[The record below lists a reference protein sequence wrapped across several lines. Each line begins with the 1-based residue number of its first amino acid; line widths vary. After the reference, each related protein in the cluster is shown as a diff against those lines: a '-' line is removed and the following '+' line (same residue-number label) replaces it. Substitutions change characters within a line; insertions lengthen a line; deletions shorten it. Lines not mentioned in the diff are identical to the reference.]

1 MIMKISSTR
10 CGSLAMGML
19 AATLLQACAG
29 TPAQNAQFNQAQED
43 YAAASSDPKV
53 IQAAPEQLRD
63 ASGNLHQA
71 AVLLQHRAP
80 QDDVDHY
87 AHLASLNVTTARELA
102 DADASQAS
110 VRQAAGRR
118 SELQLQSSQRQTR
131 QAQSEAA
138 NANAQAASASVA
150 ADAAQERNAALL
162 EALDAKQTDRGLVLT
177 LGSVMFDS
185 GAADLNSG
193 GERNLDKLVQFLRDN
208 PGRNVRVEGYTDS
221 TGSAVYNRDLS
232 RRRADAV
239 RTALVDSGLDM
250 RRIVIKGFGEEF
262 PVAGNDTASGRQQN
276 RRVEIVISDAD
287 GGFAQI
293 R

>member
-1 MIMKISSTR
+1 MKTSSTR
-10 CGSLAMGML
+10 YGGLAMGML
-19 AATLLQACAG
+19 ATMLLQACAG
-29 TPAQNAQFNQAQED
+29 APAQNAWLTQAQDD
-43 YAAASSDPKV
+43 YAAASRDPKI

-71 AVLLQHRAP
+71 DVLLQHRAS
-80 QDDVDHY
+80 QADVDHY

-102 DADASQAS
+102 DASASEAV
-110 VRQAAGRR
+110 VRQAASRR
-118 SELQLQSSQRQTR
+118 SELQLQSSQQQTR
-131 QAQSEAA
+131 QAQL
-138 NANAQAASASVA
+138 QAASARAQADTAGAA
-150 ADAAQERNAALL
+150 ADAVQERNAALL
-162 EALDAKQTDRGLVLT
+162 AALDAKQTDRGLVLT
-177 LGSVMFDS
+177 LGSVLFDS

-193 GERNLDKLVQFLRDN
+193 GERSLDKLAQFLRDN

-221 TGSAVYNRDLS
+221 TGSAAYNRDLS

-239 RTALVDSGLDM
+239 RTALVDGGLDM
-250 RRIVIKGFGEEF
+250 QRVMTKGFGEEF

-276 RRVEIVISDAD
+276 RRVEIVISDED